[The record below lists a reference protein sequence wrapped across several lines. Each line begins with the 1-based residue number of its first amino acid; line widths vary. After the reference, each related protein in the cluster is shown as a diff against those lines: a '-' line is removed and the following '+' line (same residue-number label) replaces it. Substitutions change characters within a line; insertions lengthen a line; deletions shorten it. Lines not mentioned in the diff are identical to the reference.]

1 MNAQVI
7 ADVPAPG
14 PLDGLTVLEISTYVA
29 APLGGMTLAQLG
41 ADVIRV
47 DPIGGAA
54 DVGRWPLVP
63 SGTSLYWTGLN
74 KGKRSLTLS
83 FRDKESRGIL
93 ADLVARS
100 GPGGGIVL
108 TNARHGWLGYDEL
121 VKVRPDLIHLRIQGH
136 HDGRP
141 AVDYTVNAA
150 AGFPMITGPGG
161 LRGPVNHVLPAW
173 DVACGLYAVIG
184 LLSAERRRR
193 LTGQGSRITLA
204 LADVALAVAG
214 HLGFLAEAQVSGE
227 DRPRIG
233 NYLYGSFARDFATA
247 DGGRIMV
254 VALTSRHFADLA
266 AMTGLT
272 ATFAELERLLGADFS
287 TDGDR
292 YTHREVLASL
302 LAPWFASRELAEV
315 GRELDGT
322 SVLWSRYRR
331 FTEMA
336 AEEAK
341 AGNPLLREITQ
352 PGVGPVLAPGSPLY
366 LDGVAAPRPAP
377 VLGADTAQV
386 LTELL
391 ALPAEK
397 VRDLAARGIVG
408 GPRAE

>member
-1 MNAQVI
+1 
-7 ADVPAPG
+7 
-14 PLDGLTVLEISTYVA
+14 
-29 APLGGMTLAQLG
+29 
-41 ADVIRV
+41 
-47 DPIGGAA
+47 
-54 DVGRWPLVP
+54 
-63 SGTSLYWTGLN
+63 
-74 KGKRSLTLS
+74 
-83 FRDKESRGIL
+83 
-93 ADLVARS
+93 
-100 GPGGGIVL
+100 
-108 TNARHGWLGYDEL
+108 
-121 VKVRPDLIHLRIQGH
+121 
-136 HDGRP
+136 
-141 AVDYTVNAA
+141 
-150 AGFPMITGPGG
+150 
-161 LRGPVNHVLPAW
+161 
-173 DVACGLYAVIG
+173 
-184 LLSAERRRR
+184 
-193 LTGQGSRITLA
+193 
-204 LADVALAVAG
+204 
-214 HLGFLAEAQVSGE
+214 
-227 DRPRIG
+227 
-233 NYLYGSFARDFATA
+233 
-247 DGGRIMV
+247 MV